1 LACFNERESP
11 HPVSARGGA
20 TTRKSE
26 WHPARLQGR
35 NRGAPLGA
43 GTPTF
48 DRPIHQPWGRAMK
61 LTRGTNSLP
70 QMTAAEFAAAMKH
83 YGFGVCRARIV
94 DTTGQW
100 SRHLLVG
107 RAPRGRVGGPK
118 QDAGEDPSG
127 PRWSATSPRRQMLP
141 NARTPRLTGSAP
153 APGQQRTH
161 LAGA

>member
-11 HPVSARGGA
+11 YPVSARGGA

-48 DRPIHQPWGRAMK
+48 DRPFHQPWGRAMK

-94 DTTGQW
+94 DTTGQCPGI
-100 SRHLLVG
+100 S
-107 RAPRGRVGGPK
+107 
-118 QDAGEDPSG
+118 
-127 PRWSATSPRRQMLP
+127 WSAVRRGGGSVDRNKTLAKILRERDAEIARRALP
-141 NARTPRLTGSAP
+141 GIPASSLGHEGSDGLARRA
-153 APGQQRTH
+153 
-161 LAGA
+161 